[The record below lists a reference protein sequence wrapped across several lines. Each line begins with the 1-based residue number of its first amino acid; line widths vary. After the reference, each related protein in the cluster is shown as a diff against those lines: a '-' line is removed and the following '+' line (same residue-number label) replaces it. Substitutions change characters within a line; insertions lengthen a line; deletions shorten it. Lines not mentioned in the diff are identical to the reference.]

1 MQSDSDVEKTIVK
14 FNWQVMSFTE
24 KELALQF
31 SFDEP
36 EAIRASNTEFYELQ
50 MTFWGTKYFK
60 DTQEREVAFGT
71 QIKWKFFRQ
80 MDEANM

>member
-36 EAIRASNTEFYELQ
+36 EAIRASNTEFYEL
-50 MTFWGTKYFK
+50 
-60 DTQEREVAFGT
+60 
-71 QIKWKFFRQ
+71 
-80 MDEANM
+80 